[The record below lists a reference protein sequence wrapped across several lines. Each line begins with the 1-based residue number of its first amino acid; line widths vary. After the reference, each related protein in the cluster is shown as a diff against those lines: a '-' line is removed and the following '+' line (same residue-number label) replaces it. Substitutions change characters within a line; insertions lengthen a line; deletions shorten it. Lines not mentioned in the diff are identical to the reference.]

1 MEMEVYRERLR
12 TGQIATSAAAPLGLA
27 PAPQVSL
34 ADLNSNAG
42 AAACNEASSDK
53 SNMEGFESG
62 GDKDSEECS
71 QAEAQLKNVDVE
83 VVADGGF
90 DLERRVDGE
99 EKSSCVMDE
108 GKMLC
113 EGGIS
118 VPVEGIEQEPPSFGN
133 DESVGGL

>member
-12 TGQIATSAAAPLGLA
+12 TGQITTSAAAAPLGHA
-27 PAPQVSL
+27 PAPQVAFAPS
-34 ADLNSNAG
+34 AS
-42 AAACNEASSDK
+42 ACNEVSSDK

-99 EKSSCVMDE
+99 EKSSDE

-118 VPVEGIEQEPPSFGN
+118 VPVEGIEQEAPSFGN
-133 DESVGGL
+133 DDSVAGL